1 MSMLKYAHL
10 RSEIPNMQ
18 QNDNDGILPWK
29 LYIITTVESLL
40 TFFLATF
47 CVAMFFTHRGPN
59 WVLPAIFLGALYLF
73 VIFALVK
80 RVIDKFSWAA
90 IMLIIPI
97 APLIALIMVVCMIPI
112 LQHLQ

>member
-1 MSMLKYAHL
+1 MS
-10 RSEIPNMQ
+10 
-18 QNDNDGILPWK
+18 QNDSILPWK
-29 LYIITTVESLL
+29 LYLITTFESLL

-47 CVAMFFTHRGPN
+47 CIAMFYTHRGTD
-59 WVLPAIFLGALYLF
+59 WILPGIFLIALYIF